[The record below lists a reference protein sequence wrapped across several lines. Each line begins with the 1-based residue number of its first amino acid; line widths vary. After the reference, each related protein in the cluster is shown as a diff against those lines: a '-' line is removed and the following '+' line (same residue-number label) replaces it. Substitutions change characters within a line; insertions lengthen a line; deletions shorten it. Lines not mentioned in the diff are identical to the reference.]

1 MPQFSLDPPLASLRD
16 HEECRAAIRS
26 GSRSFYGASRLL
38 PPSVRRPAF
47 GLYAFCR
54 LSDDAV
60 DLEGGATAALERLRD
75 RLVRASEGR
84 PLPLAADRTMADLL
98 RRSGIPLAVPLALLE
113 GLAWDA
119 EGRSYER
126 LDDLFDYA
134 VRVAGTVGVMMT
146 LLMGVRSRRAL
157 ARACDLGVAMQL
169 TNIARDVGE
178 DARLG
183 RLYLPRQWLREAGV
197 DAAAWIA
204 NPTPCD
210 GIRSVVAR
218 LLEAA
223 ETLYSRAHAGVALL
237 PASCRPAIL
246 AAALI
251 YAEIGR
257 EIERNGHDSVTGRAR
272 VSGARKLEL
281 LAYAAA
287 ASPWLTKDAS
297 ARPLECARF
306 LMKAVADGS
315 PAHDALSWNRHR
327 DPRVRSPGGSDVAIH
342 RNAGRLRFPGLLR
355 HSPSEDGR
363 PRRPMAHNDGS
374 GSHHAPAPRRAPR
387 TFADWRDSFV
397 GVLGI
402 FERLERAERFGE

>member
-38 PPSVRRPAF
+38 PPRS
-47 GLYAFCR
+47 G
-54 LSDDAV
+54 
-60 DLEGGATAALERLRD
+60 
-75 RLVRASEGR
+75 GR
-84 PLPLAADRTMADLL
+84 PSASTPSAGSRTTRSISKAGRQ
-98 RRSGIPLAVPLALLE
+98 RRSSVCAIASSGPARDGPSPSPPTGRWPISCAAPPFRLLSRWRFSK
-113 GLAWDA
+113 GSRGTPKA
-119 EGRSYER
+119 ERYER

-223 ETLYSRAHAGVALL
+223 ETLYSRAHAGV
-237 PASCRPAIL
+237 R
-246 AAALI
+246 AAA
-251 YAEIGR
+251 G
-257 EIERNGHDSVTGRAR
+257 
-272 VSGARKLEL
+272 
-281 LAYAAA
+281 
-287 ASPWLTKDAS
+287 
-297 ARPLECARF
+297 
-306 LMKAVADGS
+306 
-315 PAHDALSWNRHR
+315 
-327 DPRVRSPGGSDVAIH
+327 
-342 RNAGRLRFPGLLR
+342 
-355 HSPSEDGR
+355 
-363 PRRPMAHNDGS
+363 
-374 GSHHAPAPRRAPR
+374 
-387 TFADWRDSFV
+387 
-397 GVLGI
+397 
-402 FERLERAERFGE
+402 